1 MTYYVK
7 LTDGRLIYAP
17 KKLIVDGAT
26 VYNPT
31 AAMLTAQGW
40 KPLRVEDAPA
50 VEDGYHLEPVYSETE
65 TEVVQGWSVVEDG
78 PVEPSIEERLQMQE
92 DALVELAELISEVM
106 A

>member
-1 MTYYVK
+1 MIKYVK
-7 LTDGRLIYAP
+7 LTDGRLSYAP
-17 KKLIVDGAT
+17 KKLIIDGTTA
-26 VYNPT
+26 YNPT

-40 KPLRVEDAPA
+40 KPLRIEDAPA